1 MTPQQ
6 SNDIDAI
13 HVKECVGGF
22 SYENEWDAFIIANCE
37 REHNVNC
44 VEPQLEIECSSRSN
58 LSSDENSDNEE
69 DNELALEQY
78 KHFFNSWVE
87 QIFDKVKQS
96 RNYHESNCS
105 YRLQSSQLG
114 RGQNAIELS
123 PDESYAA
130 AYNFNDI
137 KLDVFRNFLVQEFTI
152 GKYPKKFNQI
162 YQQQKLISVTLDN
175 VMNVEFIEEFV
186 KSKYNLTNEEYN
198 VKLFKSCK
206 GIWHNYCLIKVCF

>member
-87 QIFDKVKQS
+87 QIFDKIKQS
-96 RNYHESNCS
+96 RNYHESSCS
-105 YRLQSSQLG
+105 YRLRSSQLG
-114 RGQNAIELS
+114 RGQNATE
-123 PDESYAA
+123 
-130 AYNFNDI
+130 
-137 KLDVFRNFLVQEFTI
+137 
-152 GKYPKKFNQI
+152 
-162 YQQQKLISVTLDN
+162 LISGDN
-175 VMNVEFIEEFV
+175 YAVACIFNVI
-186 KSKYNLTNEEYN
+186 
-198 VKLFKSCK
+198 
-206 GIWHNYCLIKVCF
+206 